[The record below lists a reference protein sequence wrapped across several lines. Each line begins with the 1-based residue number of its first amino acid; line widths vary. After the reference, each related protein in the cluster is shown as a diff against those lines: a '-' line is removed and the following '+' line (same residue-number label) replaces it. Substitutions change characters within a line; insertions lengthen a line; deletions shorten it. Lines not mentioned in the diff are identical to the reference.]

1 MLNIVFLHA
10 FIQIQIL
17 DNGIL
22 NKSKIL
28 GTQYFSNFL
37 SFRSTES
44 NWARLRWTGISE
56 SVSICHHR
64 GCLCI
69 YIFVFICV
77 NKSVHLCHHLGQ
89 LCLFSKGERS
99 ANSDEGLWSSSS
111 WKQPRH
117 NQHPCLELR
126 YVKVRLF
133 QHFHPAKIR
142 RAARKYESCR
152 CSAVRLKRA

>member
-1 MLNIVFLHA
+1 MSSSWLTVFIFL
-10 FIQIQIL
+10 FIFVSTNQFIFVIIL
-17 DNGIL
+17 VNCVC
-22 NKSKIL
+22 
-28 GTQYFSNFL
+28 TYVYVCV
-37 SFRSTES
+37 
-44 NWARLRWTGISE
+44 SE
-56 SVSICHHR
+56 SVSICHHL